1 MDFTAYLKDIV
12 TIAAILGLFVVG
24 GLVALK
30 SGVVAMEGEHCRL
43 VRSNLSQLILT
54 LGGCLIFLS
63 MVQEIVGF
71 RIGLFR

>member
-1 MDFTAYLKDIV
+1 MGAMVYIKDIV

-24 GLVALK
+24 GLITLK
-30 SGVVAMEGEHCRL
+30 SGVVTMEGEHCRL

-63 MVQEIVGF
+63 VVQEIVGF
-71 RIGLFR
+71 RLGFPW